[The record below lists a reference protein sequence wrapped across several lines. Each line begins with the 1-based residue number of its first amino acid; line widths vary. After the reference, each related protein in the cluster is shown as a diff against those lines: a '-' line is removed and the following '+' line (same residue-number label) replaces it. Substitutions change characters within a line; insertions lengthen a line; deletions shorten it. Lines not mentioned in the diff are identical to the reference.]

1 MKKEYIR
8 KAAEHFLI
16 QPLPKG
22 WDKLNT
28 SEQDEFIKENIWE
41 PFEGWDTNFVWKQ
54 VEALAKSFQE
64 VDEASVNRVLGQIVK
79 NLNKKESE

>member
-22 WDKLNT
+22 WDKLNM
-28 SEQDEFIKENIWE
+28 SE
-41 PFEGWDTNFVWKQ
+41 
-54 VEALAKSFQE
+54 
-64 VDEASVNRVLGQIVK
+64 
-79 NLNKKESE
+79 